1 MLNLT
6 VYLETG
12 KLLLLWP
19 TCLSGLS
26 RASPLAQS
34 LISECVHMY
43 VCALCVVHVCMCV
56 CRCTHLNM

>member
-1 MLNLT
+1 MLSLT

-26 RASPLAQS
+26 RARPLLKVS
-34 LISECVHMY
+34 FLS
-43 VCALCVVHVCMCV
+43 VCICMCV
-56 CRCTHLNM
+56 HCVLYMCARVCAGALT